1 MATIREATTADHDAV
16 IELWRGAGFGST
28 TEEEWNAVLTGNSA
42 RPLLAED
49 GGRIVGAAVASFDG
63 WRAYIYHVA
72 VASDARRQGIAKQ
85 LMGQAEAYLRQRGA
99 RRVYALVN
107 GDNTAGLALAAVE
120 GYMPEGDVVM
130 EKELAGAGG
139 TQTEAALA
147 RA

>member
-1 MATIREATTADHDAV
+1 
-16 IELWRGAGFGST
+16 
-28 TEEEWNAVLTGNSA
+28 VLTGNSA
-42 RPLLAED
+42 TPLVAED
-49 GGRIVGAAVASFDG
+49 GGRIIGAAVASFDG

-72 VASDARRQGIAKQ
+72 VAPEARRQGIARE
-85 LMGQAEAYLRQRGA
+85 LMDASEERLRQRGA

-107 GDNTAGLALAAVE
+107 GDNTAGLALAAVS

-130 EKELAGAGG
+130 EKELLSESG

>member
-1 MATIREATTADHDAV
+1 MATIREATMADHDAV
-16 IELWRGAGFGST
+16 LALWSAAGFGAT

-42 RPLLAED
+42 TPLVAEE
-49 GGRIVGAAVASFDG
+49 GGRLVGAAVASFDG

-72 VASDARRQGIAKQ
+72 VAPEQRRQGLARQ
-85 LMGQAEAYLRQRGA
+85 LMEASEQRLRQRGA

-107 GDNTAGLALAAVE
+107 GDNTPGLALAAVS

-130 EKELAGAGG
+130 EKELGSASG
-139 TQTEAALA
+139 TETEAALA